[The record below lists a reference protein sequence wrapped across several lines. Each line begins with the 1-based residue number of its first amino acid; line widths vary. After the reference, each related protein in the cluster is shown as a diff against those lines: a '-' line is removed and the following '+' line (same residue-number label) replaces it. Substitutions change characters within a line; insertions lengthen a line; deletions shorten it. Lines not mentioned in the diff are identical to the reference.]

1 MEGVKPM
8 KKKVYRAK
16 YAEIK
21 EAIEKVQETI
31 EKPKNTRKKKGE

>member
-1 MEGVKPM
+1 M

-16 YAEIK
+16 YAELK

-31 EKPKNTRKKKGE
+31 EKPKKRKKKGE